1 MNYSDLVEQT
11 KKELMKHSDTAAI
24 LADMYNRARQ
34 SYENTYKASAE
45 ELTKDYEAKRNA
57 ASAQQKLND
66 KNTDELMAARGLAYS
81 GESAQ
86 AKINSNIA
94 LANTLSSLASDHT
107 EALTGLKKQKDE
119 KIADLD
125 MEYSEKRIQ
134 ADKALTDDAIKMA
147 QDKIKY
153 GEVTIDGAGSS
164 ADGEGDGIFTP
175 EMSANQLATNIVKR
189 FGTGGK
195 VQKAEENLNIYQYL
209 RDLRERYSFTDEYL
223 NKLTFAL
230 DALGYIGINADGL
243 HVATV
248 VNSGNLEYD
257 DSYENAMHVA
267 KKLYY
272 DHDDRNNYAKKRANM
287 DRLDYIYTHC
297 NTSEQFYSACRLL
310 DMSNQEIE
318 EYLRTVA
325 ARAGTPNQVDLGIN
339 YREE

>member
-1 MNYSDLVEQT
+1 MNYSDIVEQT

-24 LADMYNRARQ
+24 LADMYARAKQ
-34 SYENTYKASAE
+34 SYENAYKASAE
-45 ELTKDYEAKRNA
+45 DITKDYEAKRNA

-94 LANTLSSLASDHT
+94 LANTLSSLARDHT
-107 EALTGLKKQKDE
+107 EALTELKKEKDE
-119 KIADLD
+119 KITDLD
-125 MEYSEKRIQ
+125 MEYGEKRIQ

-153 GEVTIDGAGSS
+153 GEVTLDGEGG
-164 ADGEGDGIFTP
+164 ADGEGDGIFDP

-223 NKLTFAL
+223 DKLTFAL

-248 VNSGNLEYD
+248 VNQGNLEYD
-257 DSYENAMHVA
+257 KAYERAMSVA
-267 KKLYY
+267 KKLYFDY
-272 DHDDRNNYAKKRANM
+272 DDRTNYAQKRAYM
-287 DRLDYIYTHC
+287 DRLDYIYTRC
-297 NTSEQFYSACRLL
+297 STKTQFYAACRLL
-310 DMSNQEIE
+310 DLNSQEIDQ
-318 EYLRTVA
+318 YLRTVA